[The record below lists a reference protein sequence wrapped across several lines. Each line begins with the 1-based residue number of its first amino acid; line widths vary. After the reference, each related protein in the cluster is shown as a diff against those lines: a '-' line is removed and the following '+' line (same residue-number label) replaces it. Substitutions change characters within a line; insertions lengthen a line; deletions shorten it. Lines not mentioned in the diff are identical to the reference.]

1 MLERQVDSYDV
12 TKWNY
17 ATVGVQ
23 LSWVGY
29 LIGATIGYQKKI
41 KRKIFY

>member
-1 MLERQVDSYDV
+1 MANRAFYFTSEYRYQFHENNFMLERQVDSYDV

-23 LSWVGY
+23 LS
-29 LIGATIGYQKKI
+29 
-41 KRKIFY
+41 